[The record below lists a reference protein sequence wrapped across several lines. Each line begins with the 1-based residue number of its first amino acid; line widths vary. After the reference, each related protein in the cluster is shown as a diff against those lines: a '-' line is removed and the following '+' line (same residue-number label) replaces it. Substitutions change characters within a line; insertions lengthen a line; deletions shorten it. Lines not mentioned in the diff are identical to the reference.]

1 MPGRELQSTRYSILE
16 EANVQASLPTA
27 VGDAPESAWTI
38 ANVVYALH
46 TLAIIVGA
54 VGTATVI
61 GSFLWSI
68 PSVLA
73 VILNYAKRSD
83 AHGTW
88 LESHYRWQIR
98 TFWFAAFWVF
108 GAWILIVT
116 IIGIPIAWAI
126 LAATSAWL
134 IYRIARGWLRLR
146 DRRPMYT

>member
-1 MPGRELQSTRYSILE
+1 
-16 EANVQASLPTA
+16 VQASLPPVA
-27 VGDAPESAWTI
+27 SDAPESAWTI

-46 TLAIIVGA
+46 TLAIVVGA

-68 PSVLA
+68 PSILA
-73 VILNYAKRSD
+73 VILNYANRSE
-83 AHGTW
+83 AHGSW

-98 TFWFAAFWVF
+98 TFWFAAFWVL
-108 GAWILIVT
+108 GASLLIVT
-116 IIGIPIAWAI
+116 IIGIPIAWMI

-146 DRRPMYT
+146 DRLPMYT